1 MDRARRILLLSA
13 LYLAQGMP
21 FGLQANALPAYLRE
35 YGLSLTAIGFAGVLA
50 VPWMLKPLWA
60 PLVDRFGERRR
71 WIQALLAL
79 LALTSFAGAW
89 LSIDDLKV
97 LALLVLGL
105 NALAATQDIAVDGL
119 AVDILSTEEL
129 GPGNAAQ
136 VVGYKIGMIAG
147 GGVLVALAG
156 PAGLPRVFVMM
167 AGLFVVVLLLSF
179 ALPTDAADRPR
190 ENASLAAVLARLFDA
205 LRLPGAA
212 WLFAVVGTYK
222 LGETVIDAMYKP
234 FLVDLGYSAE
244 RIGVLAGT
252 YGMIASI
259 AGSVCGGALARYRPV
274 LIAVAIA
281 AALRVFPLAGEWW
294 LTVDAAPSE
303 AAVAIITT
311 AEHFFGGLLTTT
323 VFALMMSRVD
333 PRIGA
338 THFTLLAA
346 VEVWGKLPVST
357 AAGALTERVGY
368 STAFAVG
375 VGLSVAFLA
384 LLVPLSRTRHA

>member
-1 MDRARRILLLSA
+1 MLSA

-35 YGLSLTAIGFAGVLA
+35 AGLSLTTIGLAGVLA

-60 PLVDRFGERRR
+60 PLVDRWFERRR
-71 WIQALLAL
+71 WIQVLLGLLAL
-79 LALTSFAGAW
+79 LSLVGSQLAL
-89 LSIDDLKV
+89 DDVRV
-97 LALLVLGL
+97 LALLVLL
-105 NALAATQDIAVDGL
+105 MNALAATQDIAVDGL
-119 AVDILSTEEL
+119 AVDILAEDEL

-136 VVGYKIGMIAG
+136 VVGYKLGMILG

-156 PAGLPRVFVMM
+156 PAKLPGLFLWM
-167 AGLFVVVLLLSF
+167 AGAFVLVLLL
-179 ALPTDAADRPR
+179 ALTLPGGDATAEP
-190 ENASLAAVLARLFDA
+190 NLSLLAILRRL
-205 LRLPGAA
+205 LGSLTLPGAA
-212 WLFAVVGTYK
+212 WLYAVVGTYK
-222 LGETVIDAMYKP
+222 LGETLIDAMYKP

-252 YGMIASI
+252 YGMIASV
-259 AGSVCGGALARYRPV
+259 AGSICGGALARYRPV
-274 LIAVAIA
+274 LTAVAIA
-281 AALRVFPLAGEWW
+281 ATLRVFPLAAEWW
-294 LTVDAAPSE
+294 MTAGAPSE
-303 AAVAIITT
+303 LAVATITA

-346 VEVWGKLPVST
+346 VEVWGKLPVG
-357 AAGALTERVGY
+357 AASGVLADRVGY
-368 STAFAVG
+368 TTAFGLG

-384 LLVPLSRTRHA
+384 LLLPLSRTRST

>member
-1 MDRARRILLLSA
+1 VGRVRRILVLSA

-35 YGLSLTAIGFAGVLA
+35 AGLSLTTIGLAGVLA

-60 PLVDRFGERRR
+60 PIVDRWFERRR
-71 WIQALLAL
+71 WIQVLLGLLAL
-79 LALTSFAGAW
+79 LSLVGSQLAL
-89 LSIDDLKV
+89 DDIRV
-97 LALLVLGL
+97 LALLVLL
-105 NALAATQDIAVDGL
+105 MNALAATQDIAVDGL
-119 AVDILSTEEL
+119 AVDILAEDEL

-136 VVGYKIGMIAG
+136 VVGYKLGMILG

-156 PAGLPRVFVMM
+156 PAKLPGLFLWM
-167 AGLFVVVLLLSF
+167 AGAFVLVLLLALTLPGGDATAEPNLSLF
-179 ALPTDAADRPR
+179 AILRR
-190 ENASLAAVLARLFDA
+190 LFGSLA
-205 LRLPGAA
+205 LPGAV
-212 WLFAVVGTYK
+212 WLYAVVGTYK
-222 LGETVIDAMYKP
+222 LGETLIDAMYKP

-252 YGMIASI
+252 YGMIASV
-259 AGSVCGGALARYRPV
+259 AGSICGGALARYRPV
-274 LIAVAIA
+274 LTAVAIA
-281 AALRVFPLAGEWW
+281 ATLRVFPLAAEWW
-294 LTVDAAPSE
+294 MTTGAPSE
-303 AAVAIITT
+303 LAVATITA

-346 VEVWGKLPVST
+346 VEVWGKLPVG
-357 AAGALTERVGY
+357 AASGVLADRVGY
-368 STAFAVG
+368 TTAFGLG

-384 LLVPLSRTRHA
+384 LLLPLSRTRSA